1 MDHGQEKNW
10 GDWREMVVS
19 WTSCGDERWIGR
31 AFFFFFL
38 SEELTNL
45 LMKRIRDDCQAS
57 AQKN

>member
-31 AFFFFFL
+31 AFFFFFFVGGANQFTD
-38 SEELTNL
+38 E
-45 LMKRIRDDCQAS
+45 
-57 AQKN
+57 KNQG